1 MLFKKSWNVLLG
13 EDLPLFQ
20 YTSWEHIAGLA
31 QAVKSHYL
39 CEVLFTSLHIWKHF
53 SLRLASVVEKFL
65 SLFIKA
71 DWLYFPRLV
80 TFELTTQRGKL
91 DIYNSCAYLCIQS
104 GRQGG
109 GRMMFDRLDTLDL
122 FRFCRARK
130 VSLILLLLI
139 HSDESCSNTLACLSE
154 VSSSLLKSR
163 TRPRNSDFLETSRY
177 FRTV

>member
-1 MLFKKSWNVLLG
+1 MTWAFLISKKTRVRVRWDRKKMLFEKSWNVLLG
-13 EDLPLFQ
+13 EDLPLFL
-20 YTSWEHIAGLA
+20 YTSWEHIAGLGKA
-31 QAVKSHYL
+31 ACSQVKSHYL

-80 TFELTTQRGKL
+80 TCELTTQRGKP
-91 DIYNSCAYLCIQS
+91 DIYNSGAYLQS
-104 GRQGG
+104 GRQGK
-109 GRMMFDRLDTLDL
+109 RMMFDRLDTLDL

-154 VSSSLLKSR
+154 V
-163 TRPRNSDFLETSRY
+163 TFPC
-177 FRTV
+177 